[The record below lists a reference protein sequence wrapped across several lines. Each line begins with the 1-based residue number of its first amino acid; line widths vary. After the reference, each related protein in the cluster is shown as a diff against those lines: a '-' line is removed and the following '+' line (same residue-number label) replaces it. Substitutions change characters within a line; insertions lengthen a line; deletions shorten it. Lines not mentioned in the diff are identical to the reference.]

1 MNQSN
6 ILDNSVPDIGVLAL
20 EPTPYKQFLP
30 SLKL

>member
-6 ILDNSVPDIGVLAL
+6 ILDNPVPDIGVPAF

-30 SLKL
+30 